1 MLRPD
6 ILNFHFPFLGTE
18 IFYKFYKYFII
29 QTRRSNASN
38 ELQANLTTLHF
49 VESPRTLR
57 SQSFLSASRATHL
70 SNAAWFH
77 TRKINNH
84 MQLLEVHHEI
94 LGSVWNQNAIYLDFS
109 KAFDKVPHYLLL
121 RKLETLGI
129 RRSLLYLGSK
139 VTSQIDSKES
149 FFTVFA
155 LNGFP

>member
-1 MLRPD
+1 
-6 ILNFHFPFLGTE
+6 
-18 IFYKFYKYFII
+18 
-29 QTRRSNASN
+29 
-38 ELQANLTTLHF
+38 
-49 VESPRTLR
+49 
-57 SQSFLSASRATHL
+57 
-70 SNAAWFH
+70 
-77 TRKINNH
+77 